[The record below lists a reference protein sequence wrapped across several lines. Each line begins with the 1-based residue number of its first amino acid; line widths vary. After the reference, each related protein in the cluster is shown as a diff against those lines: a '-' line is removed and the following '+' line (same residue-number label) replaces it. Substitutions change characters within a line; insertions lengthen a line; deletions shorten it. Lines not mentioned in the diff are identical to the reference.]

1 MKTQI
6 FMKKGEANMKERLLR
21 ITEINVVLRNHLYEN
36 EEEKL
41 ALVAEKEELE
51 FQMELAKEM

>member
-1 MKTQI
+1 
-6 FMKKGEANMKERLLR
+6 MKERLLR